1 MSRRALSL
9 SALAVGASS
18 LLNCHSLP
26 LRPARPNVVLLMADD
41 MGWGDFGPGATT
53 LTPELDLMAES
64 GLTFHRFYAAAPVCS
79 PTRGSVITGRHPSRY
94 GITGANAG
102 HLPAEEHTLAEY
114 LKEVGYATG
123 HFGKWHLGTLTT
135 EKKDSNRGR
144 PGKTNHYSPPWE
156 HGFDVCFS
164 TEAKVPTYD
173 PMVDPAT
180 GKPYGTAYWTG
191 PGEEVKDGL
200 LGDDSALIMD
210 RALEFIEASAEE
222 GRPFF
227 AVVWFHAPHKPVV
240 AGPEHLARHPDR
252 KGSAQHYR
260 GCLSAMDD
268 QVGRLRAALR
278 ERGVADETMV
288 WFTSDNGPEG
298 NNNTLGTTRGLRGR
312 KRSLYE
318 GGVRVPGILEWP
330 ARVQA
335 GAETGVPAVTSDYL
349 PTVLSLL
356 GLELRDERAI
366 DGVDLSPLLHGETV
380 QRSQAMGFH
389 SGGRQAWIDGRYKI
403 VKNAKGKAFGLYDLS
418 MDPAESGDL
427 AGEDPGR
434 AERMEAAFEGWR
446 SSCVASAAGDD
457 YSR

>member
-1 MSRRALSL
+1 MSGRTLL
-9 SALAVGASS
+9 LCALAVCASS
-18 LLNCHSLP
+18 GLSCRSLGGAT
-26 LRPARPNVVLLMADD
+26 LRPNVVLVMADD
-41 MGWGDFGPGATT
+41 MGWGDMGPGATT

-79 PTRGSVITGRHPSRY
+79 PTRGSVLTGRHPSRY
-94 GITGANAG
+94 GISNANVG
-102 HLPAEEHTLAEY
+102 RLPAEEHTLAEY
-114 LKEVGYATG
+114 LKEVGYVTG

-135 EKKDSNRGR
+135 EKKDSNRGG
-144 PGKTNHYSPPWE
+144 PGKTGNYSPPWE

-173 PMVDPAT
+173 PMVDPGT
-180 GKPYGTAYWTG
+180 GEPYGTAYWTG
-191 PGEEVKDGL
+191 PGEEVQDEL
-200 LGDDSALIMD
+200 RGDDSALIMD
-210 RALEFIEASAEE
+210 RALEFIEASTEE

-268 QVGRLRAALR
+268 QVGRLRTALR

-298 NNNTLGTTRGLRGR
+298 SNNTLGTTRGLRGR

-330 ARVQA
+330 ARVEA
-335 GAETGVPAVTSDYL
+335 GSETETPVVTSDYL
-349 PTVLSLL
+349 PTILSAL
-356 GLELRDERAI
+356 GVDLRDERTL
-366 DGVDLSPLLHGETV
+366 DGVDLSPLLHGEV
-380 QRSQAMGFH
+380 APREQAIGFH
-389 SGGRQAWIDGRYKI
+389 SGGRQAWIDGSYKL
-403 VKNAKGKAFGLYDLS
+403 VKNGKDKPFGLYDLNN
-418 MDPAESGDL
+418 DPAESADL
-427 AGEDPGR
+427 AAEHPQRVERMRGALERWRASCAVSAAGEDYR
-434 AERMEAAFEGWR
+434 
-446 SSCVASAAGDD
+446 
-457 YSR
+457 